1 MPKLENLYNSDWE
14 GHRLGGGRNMTPK
27 EETVD
32 MLKKEIKL
40 ILERN
45 RDVPCLKSLLTRALI
60 LEKIHHK

>member
-14 GHRLGGGRNMTPK
+14 GHRLGGGRNITPK

-40 ILERN
+40 ILE
-45 RDVPCLKSLLTRALI
+45 KIGRA
-60 LEKIHHK
+60 HV